1 MRRTPKASSWR
12 CLRGYATQVG
22 ERGAQVSG
30 GQRQRLAIARALL
43 HDSPVLV
50 MDEAASNL
58 DAENEQELQRAV
70 HAARRGRTKLV
81 IAH

>member
-1 MRRTPKASSWR
+1 MVANSGLTSGTKLSRATPR
-12 CLRGYATQVG
+12 
-22 ERGAQVSG
+22 
-30 GQRQRLAIARALL
+30 
-43 HDSPVLV
+43 LV